1 MQNRIQEALRQAV
14 ESRENALMAGDSR
27 LKAEWL
33 QVAEMWE
40 AVATAYREIHVTRER
55 SPNA

>member
-14 ESRENALMAGDSR
+14 EAREKALMAGDGR

-33 QVAEMWE
+33 KVAEMWE
-40 AVATAYREIHVTRER
+40 AVASAYREHER